1 MIEQQQDTERV
12 RVIQIG
18 PDRVTIKDTEVIID
32 AKHKMPEWQVREL
45 NPPPVYFE
53 EKKYQLMHATK
64 AEAPFQARYILKPWP
79 EGQSSSSKLF
89 YSYDVETVAERD
101 GALRTGQAE
110 GLARACLL
118 PFYPFLGLLW
128 SGVQRGL
135 CRFGFAPHAI
145 TGISIFATFC
155 FSFAQGVFA
164 VVTINTS
171 LRSGKMIIGGC
182 LRAMSNHDYLH
193 LGPVS
198 IPIVLFDGL
207 LTVACL
213 ADVAIRYSHY
223 LREQEWAGG
232 FLEWLFRRGSGAA
245 QPEAAE

>member
-1 MIEQQQDTERV
+1 MIEQQQDTERL
-12 RVIQIG
+12 RVVQVG
-18 PDRVTIKDTEVIID
+18 PDRVTIKDHEVIIE
-32 AKHKMPEWQVREL
+32 AKHKMPEWQVRDL

-53 EKKYQLMHATK
+53 DKKYQLIHATRGD
-64 AEAPFQARYILKPWP
+64 APYEARYILKPWP

-89 YSYDVETVAERD
+89 YSYDAEAVAERD
-101 GALRTGQAE
+101 GAVRSGQAE

-128 SGVQRGL
+128 SGVQRAL

-182 LRAMSNHDYLH
+182 LRAMCNQDHLH
-193 LGPVS
+193 LGPIS
-198 IPIVLFDGL
+198 IPIVLLDGL
-207 LTVACL
+207 LTLACL

-223 LREQEWAGG
+223 LREEDWAGG
-232 FLEWLFRRGSGAA
+232 FLEWLFRWGAETRKV
-245 QPEAAE
+245 EAAE

>member
-1 MIEQQQDTERV
+1 MTEQQETEHV
-12 RVIQIG
+12 KVIQVG
-18 PDRVTIKDTEVIID
+18 PDRVIIKDHEVIID

-53 EKKYQLMHATK
+53 EKKYQLIHATK
-64 AEAPFQARYILKPWP
+64 GEAPYEARYVLVPWPSDLSSSAKIFYAYDAEA
-79 EGQSSSSKLF
+79 
-89 YSYDVETVAERD
+89 VAERE
-101 GALRTGQAE
+101 GTLRTGQAE

-118 PFYPFLGLLW
+118 PFYPFLGLVW
-128 SGVQRGL
+128 SGVQKGL

-145 TGISIFATFC
+145 SGISIFSVFC

-182 LRAMSNHDYLH
+182 LRAMANQDHLH

-198 IPIVLFDGL
+198 IPIALLDGL
-207 LTVACL
+207 LTLACI

-232 FLEWLFRRGSGAA
+232 FLEWLFRRESDVKRT
-245 QPEAAE
+245 EAVE